1 MMRCIIPNYIYYILI
16 VIKIILNIFI
26 INSLYKI
33 DKNKDCNCGNN
44 SRNVYLKEWLIFII
58 IFDIY
63 LIMFFIISNN
73 ECYYKYITDIYN
85 TDVLKIYMTIIT
97 IISLI
102 MFIRLFLY
110 IRWLRNE
117 CKCSYGIEEKIIY
130 WILIIKMVIY
140 LLYIIFF
147 IIIIVSFIN
156 IFINNR
162 HILHHRN

>member
-1 MMRCIIPNYIYYILI
+1 MNKCIIPNYIYYLLFM
-16 VIKIILNIFI
+16 IKIITNLFI

-33 DKNKDCNCGNN
+33 DKNKDCKCGNN
-44 SRNVYLKEWLIFII
+44 SKNVYLKEWLIFII
-58 IFDIY
+58 LFDIY
-63 LIMFFIISNN
+63 LMMFFIISNSN
-73 ECYYKYITDIYN
+73 CYDHYITDIYN
-85 TDVLKIYMTIIT
+85 TDYLSFYMSLLT

-117 CKCSYGIEEKIIY
+117 CKCSYGTEEKIIY

-140 LLYIIFF
+140 VLYIIFT
-147 IIIIVSFIN
+147 IILIVSFIN
-156 IFINNR
+156 IFNNR

>member
-1 MMRCIIPNYIYYILI
+1 MNKCFIPNYIYYILI
-16 VIKIILNIFI
+16 VIKIILNMFI

-33 DKNKDCNCGNN
+33 DKNKDCKCGNN
-44 SRNVYLKEWLIFII
+44 SRNVYLKEWLIFMI

-63 LIMFFIISNN
+63 LIMFFILSNN
-73 ECYYKYITDIYN
+73 FCYDHYITDIYN
-85 TDVLKIYMTIIT
+85 TDVLKFYMSILT

-140 LLYIIFF
+140 VLYIIFF
-147 IIIIVSFIN
+147 IIIMVSLIN

-162 HILHHRN
+162 HILLHHN